1 MSDDS
6 GVASRGCESQ
16 RSLAFVI
23 GRLYVCSSPGQEF
36 YQFFAAVRRRIDQ
49 KWDTAIGLDVRV
61 SAVCQQHFRNV
72 QISGLR
78 GYQKRNSFIVGF
90 CVGLGALR
98 KEKAHHRG
106 FVLFYRNEQ
115 WRPALFVLSFQP
127 SAPCDQKSAILNR
140 PRSIATWRTVP
151 DGSASFGLAPLF
163 SST

>member
-1 MSDDS
+1 VSNPEAASTQS
-6 GVASRGCESQ
+6 GSE
-16 RSLAFVI
+16 
-23 GRLYVCSSPGQEF
+23 
-36 YQFFAAVRRRIDQ
+36 
-49 KWDTAIGLDVRV
+49 IGLDVRV

-78 GYQKRNSFIVGF
+78 AYQKRNSFIVGF

-127 SAPCDQKSAILNR
+127 SASCDQKFSN
-140 PRSIATWRTVP
+140 TKRTALDRNMEDCTGWVGLVRV
-151 DGSASFGLAPLF
+151 GSTLQQ
-163 SST
+163 